1 MKSPKDVNKL
11 INDFNKNEK
20 NPLTRDSLNNKKNNF
35 NDFNDF
41 LVEAGKRYLKAV
53 NIFNLDPF
61 TKLDDNLTT
70 IQKTLGTTK
79 DRLGEFKMVISDVI
93 PELNRMGLSY
103 EQAFS
108 ETIEIMKGLGSVA
121 SLSTEAIMEVS
132 AAALVGG
139 QNTRVLAQSF
149 REVGVSIYDVG
160 ERMKE
165 VNDIAK
171 NAGVSVTAVSELVVS
186 NLKQMNLYNFDTGV
200 KGLSQMAVTSERLGV
215 SMNRVFDFAE
225 KIFNPEG
232 AIEMSAG
239 LQRLGVTA
247 SGLLDPLRAMDL
259 AMNDPKG
266 LQDEILNITKE
277 FTRFNEV
284 NGNFEIMPGSKRRL
298 REIAK
303 EMGIPAEELAQ
314 MSIKAA
320 DFDRKMQQITFPSL
334 ATDQETKEMI
344 AGMAQLKD
352 GKAMINVRNETTG
365 KVELKRVEEL
375 TAKDIETLKKSQA
388 DSSKSIEQV
397 ALDQLSVLEQIRNN
411 TEATISGAELGR
423 VTAGPMDRLYSGL
436 FNLKKEF
443 TETVYETYG
452 QTEKVREVN
461 ERISKPGENFLMGLI
476 SGDKNIMEK
485 ASQEFT
491 KEFMSLSGD
500 FVKTTENFFKEL
512 KNKAQSIMDNT
523 YENQLNVVPTQQT
536 ISTKSDVNVQFNVKT
551 SGVDGVNEFQIQK
564 ILNEYF
570 MSEEGKNFIRNTIA
584 NSNAPSS
591 MQSR

>member
-1 MKSPKDVNKL
+1 
-11 INDFNKNEK
+11 
-20 NPLTRDSLNNKKNNF
+20 
-35 NDFNDF
+35 
-41 LVEAGKRYLKAV
+41 
-53 NIFNLDPF
+53 
-61 TKLDDNLTT
+61 
-70 IQKTLGTTK
+70 
-79 DRLGEFKMVISDVI
+79 
-93 PELNRMGLSY
+93 
-103 EQAFS
+103 
-108 ETIEIMKGLGSVA
+108 MKGLGSVA
-121 SLSTEAIMEVS
+121 SLSSEAIKGVS

-149 REVGVSIYDVG
+149 REVGVSIYAVG

-284 NGNFEIMPGSKRRL
+284 NGNFEIMRGSKRRL

-303 EMGIPAEELAQ
+303 EMGIPADELAQ

-365 KVELKRVEEL
+365 EVELKSVEEL
-375 TAKDIETLKKSQA
+375 TAKDIETLKKSLNPDTVDSLEETSVNTLRDMMVNLVDEKEELKARLKEIDSKLEKVMLTLGVGETFQA
-388 DSSKSIEQV
+388 TDGTVFRVQEPAGTFISFKRVDYLRTRKEGEKGGNYLSKKEV
-397 ALDQLSVLEQIRNN
+397 E
-411 TEATISGAELGR
+411 ELG
-423 VTAGPMDRLYSGL
+423 
-436 FNLKKEF
+436 FKLK
-443 TETVYETYG
+443 
-452 QTEKVREVN
+452 
-461 ERISKPGENFLMGLI
+461 
-476 SGDKNIMEK
+476 
-485 ASQEFT
+485 
-491 KEFMSLSGD
+491 
-500 FVKTTENFFKEL
+500 
-512 KNKAQSIMDNT
+512 
-523 YENQLNVVPTQQT
+523 
-536 ISTKSDVNVQFNVKT
+536 
-551 SGVDGVNEFQIQK
+551 
-564 ILNEYF
+564 
-570 MSEEGKNFIRNTIA
+570 
-584 NSNAPSS
+584 
-591 MQSR
+591 

>member
-20 NPLTRDSLNNKKNNF
+20 NPLNRDQLNDKKNNINEF
-35 NDFNDF
+35 TSFMEQAAIRYT
-41 LVEAGKRYLKAV
+41 EAI
-53 NIFNLDPF
+53 NPFNLDPF
-61 TKLDDNLTT
+61 ITLDNSLTT

-79 DRLGEFKMVISDVI
+79 DRLGEFKIVISDVI
-93 PELNRMGLSY
+93 PDLIRMGLSY

-121 SLSTEAIMEVS
+121 SLSTEAIKDVS

-303 EMGIPAEELAQ
+303 EMGIPADELAQ

-352 GKAMINVRNETTG
+352 GKAIINVRNETTG

-411 TEATISGAELGR
+411 TDATIRGTELGR
-423 VTAGPMDRLYSGL
+423 VTAGPMDRLYTGL
-436 FNLKKEF
+436 FDVGKDL
-443 TETVYETYG
+443 TENIYKTIG
-452 QTEKVREVN
+452 QTENVRGVTED
-461 ERISKPGENFLMGLI
+461 I
-476 SGDKNIMEK
+476 SGPLEK
-485 ASQEFT
+485 FVIGFIQDDLKKQDEASYEF
-491 KEFMSLSGD
+491 KQNLLDLSGKFTITAESFLSD
-500 FVKTTENFFKEL
+500 TNSRMVEIVQK
-512 KNKAQSIMDNT
+512 T
-523 YENQLNVVPTQQT
+523 YENQLNVVPPQQT

>member
-20 NPLTRDSLNNKKNNF
+20 NPLTRDSLNNKKNNINEF
-35 NDFNDF
+35 TSFMEQAAIRYT
-41 LVEAGKRYLKAV
+41 EAI
-53 NIFNLDPF
+53 NPFNLDPF
-61 TKLDDNLTT
+61 ITLDNSLTT

-79 DRLGEFKMVISDVI
+79 DRLGEFKIVISDVI
-93 PELNRMGLSY
+93 PDLIRMGLSY

-411 TEATISGAELGR
+411 TDATIRGTELGR
-423 VTAGPMDRLYSGL
+423 VTAGPMDRLYTGL
-436 FNLKKEF
+436 FDVGKDL
-443 TETVYETYG
+443 TENIYKTIG
-452 QTEKVREVN
+452 QTENVRGVTED
-461 ERISKPGENFLMGLI
+461 I
-476 SGDKNIMEK
+476 SGPLEK
-485 ASQEFT
+485 FVIGFIQDDLKKQDEASYEF
-491 KEFMSLSGD
+491 KQNLLDLSGKFTITAESFLSD
-500 FVKTTENFFKEL
+500 TNSRMVEIVQK
-512 KNKAQSIMDNT
+512 T
-523 YENQLNVVPTQQT
+523 YENQLNVVPPQQT

>member
-20 NPLTRDSLNNKKNNF
+20 NPLTRDSLNNKKNNINEF
-35 NDFNDF
+35 TSFMEQAAIRYT
-41 LVEAGKRYLKAV
+41 EAI
-53 NIFNLDPF
+53 NPFNLDPF
-61 TKLDDNLTT
+61 ITLDNSLTT

-79 DRLGEFKMVISDVI
+79 DRLGEFKIVISDVI
-93 PELNRMGLSY
+93 PDLIRMGLSY

-121 SLSTEAIMEVS
+121 SLSTEAILEVS

-411 TEATISGAELGR
+411 TDATIRGTELGR
-423 VTAGPMDRLYSGL
+423 VTAGPMDRLYTGL
-436 FNLKKEF
+436 FDVGKDL
-443 TETVYETYG
+443 TENIYKTIG
-452 QTEKVREVN
+452 QTENVRGVTED
-461 ERISKPGENFLMGLI
+461 I
-476 SGDKNIMEK
+476 SGPLEK
-485 ASQEFT
+485 FVIGFIQDDLKKQDEASYEF
-491 KEFMSLSGD
+491 KQNLLDLSGKFTITAESFLSD
-500 FVKTTENFFKEL
+500 TNSRMVEIVQK
-512 KNKAQSIMDNT
+512 T
-523 YENQLNVVPTQQT
+523 YENQLNVVPPQQT

-591 MQSR
+591 VQSR